1 MRVTLL
7 LAFLCAVVV
16 GMSLMVPADAMTI
29 ILNPRRRAGKTNRR
43 RRIIHTHRNS
53 KGQSY
58 YNFLTA
64 WDWLLHSIL
73 KSLTMAGLYQFSTV
87 RATLPEKKIYH
98 SPSLCFE
105 EEIITLNIFGSSELF
120 LNEFWYKMSFLCLMQ
135 KNHILTNNFFWAS
148 IVSDSTSWVLLCSVF
163 LTIVQLSCWYMKYY
177 LSFEKRKTG
186 ITNWPVYYR
195 LQPIV
200 R

>member
-1 MRVTLL
+1 
-7 LAFLCAVVV
+7 
-16 GMSLMVPADAMTI
+16 
-29 ILNPRRRAGKTNRR
+29 
-43 RRIIHTHRNS
+43 
-53 KGQSY
+53 
-58 YNFLTA
+58 
-64 WDWLLHSIL
+64 
-73 KSLTMAGLYQFSTV
+73 
-87 RATLPEKKIYH
+87 
-98 SPSLCFE
+98 
-105 EEIITLNIFGSSELF
+105 
-120 LNEFWYKMSFLCLMQ
+120 MSFSCLMQ

-163 LTIVQLSCWYMKYY
+163 LAIVQLSCWYMQYY